1 MPNVRLWCKI
11 VGDAG
16 RGDPRD
22 RPQGRPENPPSHSLF
37 EDAVSEGYVA
47 IISVQARS
55 PENSYG
61 YFYSVAYH
69 AIIRFLKREKRIPV
83 SLQDENPDFCEEF
96 PAPLPELEE
105 LLSPRD
111 LGFVNLACGSLGEK
125 LSPALLGYV
134 FGLSERQA
142 YRKLGAIRE
151 ELKEKL
157 RGL

>member
-1 MPNVRLWCKI
+1 MLGGEEILEIARKAALKLL
-11 VGDAG
+11 
-16 RGDPRD
+16 
-22 RPQGRPENPPSHSLF
+22 PPSHSLF
-37 EDAVSEGYVA
+37 QDAVSEGYVA

-55 PENSYG
+55 PENPYG

-69 AIIRFLKREKRIPV
+69 AIIRFLKKESRILVHHVEEEDSELCEDFSAPV
-83 SLQDENPDFCEEF
+83 PRIED
-96 PAPLPELEE
+96 

-111 LGFVNLACGSLGEK
+111 AGFAALACGSLGEK

-142 YRKLGAIRE
+142 YRKLGALRE

-157 RGL
+157 RDLSDAQP